1 VRGSAREEALRALYE
16 ADQLPDSDESSA
28 TGGLGRAGRI
38 VAGVRAEQSSL
49 DEALDAAST
58 NWRVDRMPPVDRA
71 ILRIGL
77 YELRNHPGTSVGTII
92 DEAVELAKRYS
103 TEQSGPFVN
112 GVLAELAR
120 RERPDEVNGASVP
133 GG

>member
-1 VRGSAREEALRALYE
+1 MSGSARERALRTLYE
-16 ADQLPDSDESSA
+16 LDQSPADGKELTA
-28 TGGLGRAGRI
+28 GRTGRI
-38 VAGVRAEQSSL
+38 VSGVRAEME
-49 DEALDAAST
+49 DIDAALDAAST
-58 NWRVDRMPPVDRA
+58 NWRVGRMAPVDRA

-77 YELRNHPGTSVGTII
+77 YELRHEPATAVGTII

-103 TEQSGPFVN
+103 TEQSGRFVN

-120 RERPDEVNGASVP
+120 RERPGEMTGAAGV

>member
-1 VRGSAREEALRALYE
+1 MSGSARERALRTLYE
-16 ADQLPDSDESSA
+16 LDQSPAD
-28 TGGLGRAGRI
+28 GGDVAAGRTGRI
-38 VAGVRAEQSSL
+38 VTGVRAEL
-49 DEALDAAST
+49 EDIDAALDAAST
-58 NWRVDRMPPVDRA
+58 NWRVGRMAPVDRA

-77 YELRNHPGTSVGTII
+77 YELRHEPGTAVGTII

-103 TEQSGPFVN
+103 TEQSGRFVN

-120 RERPDEVNGASVP
+120 RERPGEMTGAAGV

>member
-1 VRGSAREEALRALYE
+1 MRGSAREQALRALYE
-16 ADQLPDSDESSA
+16 ADQRQVESGA
-28 TGGLGRAGRI
+28 GTGRVGRL
-38 VAGVRAEQSSL
+38 VEGVKHEQAE
-49 DEALDAAST
+49 LDATIEAAAT

-77 YELRNHPGTSVGTII
+77 FELRHHPDTSVGTII

-103 TEQSGPFVN
+103 TEQSGRFVN
-112 GVLAELAR
+112 GVLAALAKL
-120 RERPDEVNGASVP
+120 ERPEEMSGAAET